1 MVNVKQT
8 EEAVGRWTARRKVE
22 LILAVI
28 KGETTLVEACR
39 KHDLTQS
46 EVEGWMQT
54 FLKSGESGLKT
65 NAKDLQ
71 DEHAREVK
79 DLRAKVGELVLE
91 LEARKKLQALLE
103 QDES

>member
-1 MVNVKQT
+1 
-8 EEAVGRWTARRKVE
+8 
-22 LILAVI
+22 
-28 KGETTLVEACR
+28 
-39 KHDLTQS
+39 
-46 EVEGWMQT
+46 MQT

>member
-1 MVNVKQT
+1 MVSKKQA
-8 EEAVGRWTARRKVE
+8 EEAVGRWTAKRKVE
-22 LILAVI
+22 VILSVI
-28 KGETTLVEACR
+28 KGEAVLVDVCR

-46 EVEGWMQT
+46 EVEGWLQT
-54 FLKSGESGLKT
+54 FLKSGEAGLKT
-65 NAKDLQ
+65 NAKDVQ
-71 DEHAREVK
+71 DEHEREVK